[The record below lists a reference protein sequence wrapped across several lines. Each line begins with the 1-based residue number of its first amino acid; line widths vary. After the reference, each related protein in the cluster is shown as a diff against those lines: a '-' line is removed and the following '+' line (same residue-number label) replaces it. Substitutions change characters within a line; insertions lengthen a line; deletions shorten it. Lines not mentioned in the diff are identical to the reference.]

1 MALQRDIP
9 TCLSSD
15 SYGVVQLLGFSN
27 CCISM
32 GNSKKMSREWLASPV
47 IIGDETLVSKNK
59 EEKKMLELVNMM
71 RSTLSP

>member
-1 MALQRDIP
+1 
-9 TCLSSD
+9 
-15 SYGVVQLLGFSN
+15 
-27 CCISM
+27 M

-59 EEKKMLELVNMM
+59 EGKKMLELVNMM